1 MPDSR
6 QAYYKT
12 ENIAEKGEVL
22 WQLAHPE
29 PAASVEWAAGYRADM
44 SDSFIDVRPID
55 PGSAGWVEQYIND
68 RWAAPL
74 VIAHGV
80 AFDPHQLPGYVAS
93 IDGARVGLAT
103 YHIDHM
109 GCEIITLDSDQR
121 GIGVGSALICMVEE
135 AAEQAGCSRLW
146 LITSNDNLP
155 ALGFYQRRGFEL
167 VAVHRR
173 AIEQARQ
180 LKPQIPYI
188 GFEGIPIRDEIEL
201 ELPLP
206 KQESDVAQR

>member
-1 MPDSR
+1 MLISSI
-6 QAYYKT
+6 Q
-12 ENIAEKGEVL
+12 
-22 WQLAHPE
+22 
-29 PAASVEWAAGYRADM
+29 
-44 SDSFIDVRPID
+44 
-55 PGSAGWVEQYIND
+55 PGSAGWVEQYISE
-68 RWAAPL
+68 RWGGPL
-74 VIAHGV
+74 VIAHGMS
-80 AFDPHQLPGYVAS
+80 FDPHQLPGYVAS
-93 IDGARVGLAT
+93 IDGERVGLAT

-121 GIGVGSALICMVEE
+121 GMGVGSALICMVQE

-180 LKPQIPYI
+180 LKPQIPHI
-188 GFEGIPIRDEIEL
+188 GFEGISIRDEIEL
-201 ELPLP
+201 ELPL
-206 KQESDVAQR
+206 SLRGGDVAQR

>member
-1 MPDSR
+1 
-6 QAYYKT
+6 
-12 ENIAEKGEVL
+12 
-22 WQLAHPE
+22 
-29 PAASVEWAAGYRADM
+29 
-44 SDSFIDVRPID
+44 
-55 PGSAGWVEQYIND
+55 
-68 RWAAPL
+68 
-74 VIAHGV
+74 
-80 AFDPHQLPGYVAS
+80 
-93 IDGARVGLAT
+93 
-103 YHIDHM
+103 M